1 LIIGLVSGLCIQRAP
16 RSNGTSKLGTSV
28 WQRPPIWL
36 AASTTIT
43 LRFAAMIR
51 RAAAIPAAPA
61 PITTISASRGN
72 GAAIAPRPVKTGVTA
87 SAADADRKSR
97 RVIVMSWFP
106 GTCRKLQEKRTASE
120 LCRISRCAATL
131 MVNQS

>member
-1 LIIGLVSGLCIQRAP
+1 M
-16 RSNGTSKLGTSV
+16 SV

-51 RAAAIPAAPA
+51 RAAAMPAAPA
-61 PITTISASRGN
+61 PMTTISASRGS
-72 GAAIAPRPVKTGVTA
+72 GAAPARAPQKTGVTA
-87 SAADADRKSR
+87 RPADADRKVR

-106 GTCRKLQEKRTASE
+106 GPEGSE
-120 LCRISRCAATL
+120 NS
-131 MVNQS
+131 